1 MPGIV
6 ISDENWEEFE
16 PVSARCGRAELHV
29 TLANG
34 MTVTTPLWWYPTLAN
49 ATKQQRDRV
58 ELSPSGVHWPDLD
71 EDLSVEGML
80 HGWKYPNAKP
90 PAEAAE

>member
-1 MPGIV
+1 MRGPV

-16 PVSARCGRAELHV
+16 PIEARV
-29 TLANG
+29 TATDLCVLLANG
-34 MTVTTPLWWYPTLAN
+34 MTVTTPLWWYPTLIRAN
-49 ATKQQRDRV
+49 DKDRNTI
-58 ELSPSGVHWPDLD
+58 ELSPSGVHWPNLD

-80 HGWKYPNAKP
+80 AGHRYATAKP